1 VRFTDFLK
9 TTVLA
14 CAGAATAL
22 AAVAIAGI
30 AAQDD
35 AGLLAFAGGWWTI
48 AALVGAYLG
57 RRAETLPPIARLLAG
72 ARSTTSLPE
81 QDKPGRV
88 LTNRLW
94 PLFFLLVASGTLGIL
109 APQIP
114 AIAAGFA
121 IIWALYWRRQDGA
134 VTAIEERD
142 GAAFFIERTSPLKP
156 IQLIRTPGFRR
167 VAPPVM
173 NGSSA

>member
-1 VRFTDFLK
+1 MRFTDFLK

-30 AAQDD
+30 AADQDS
-35 AGLLAFAGGWWTI
+35 GLLVFAGAWWAC
-48 AALVGAYLG
+48 AAILGGYLG
-57 RRAETLPPIARLLAG
+57 RRAETLPPVARLLAA

-94 PLFFLLVASGTLGIL
+94 PLFLVLVASGALGFA
-109 APQIP
+109 APQVP

-156 IQLIRTPGFRR
+156 IQLVRTPGFRR
-167 VAPPVM
+167 VAPPVL
-173 NGSSA
+173 NGSSV